1 MFSFQAAAGGSK
13 PKKFSVFT
21 PDKMGNFEPPPE
33 EPRSGPGEG
42 GKAHVLLPEQ
52 RNEATQSISEFGMN
66 MVVSDEISL
75 SRTIID
81 TRVPEYVCFTVILLN
96 PLYSSLLYHLGVNIG
111 TILKICPK

>member
-1 MFSFQAAAGGSK
+1 
-13 PKKFSVFT
+13 
-21 PDKMGNFEPPPE
+21 MGNFEPPPE

-81 TRVPEYVCFTVILLN
+81 TRVPEYVCFTVPILISYLSLLN
-96 PLYSSLLYHLGVNIG
+96 DL
-111 TILKICPK
+111 